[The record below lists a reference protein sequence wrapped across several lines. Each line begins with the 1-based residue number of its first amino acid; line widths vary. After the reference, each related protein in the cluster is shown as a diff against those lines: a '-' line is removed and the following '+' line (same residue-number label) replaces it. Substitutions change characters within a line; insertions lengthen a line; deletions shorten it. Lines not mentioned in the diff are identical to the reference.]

1 MMGGHHAISG
11 AAVWMALAGSAPVLG
26 HVTGLD
32 LWELDPAQVISGA
45 VVATGAALLPDIDH
59 PSATISR
66 SGGGLTKA
74 ITRTVSSVAGHRGA
88 THTLLAV
95 LAFTALAVLVGG
107 LDHRAHL
114 PVLGEI
120 PTGPVILV
128 GVMCALGTRA
138 LKVVDGMLLPWLVGL
153 ASALA
158 IAVIAPEATIWLPAA
173 VAVGTLTH
181 LVGDLLTTDGIPFPT
196 WPLVAR
202 PPRRLASPL
211 WQRSGD
217 IAVPLLGDAGSARE
231 WLLCTVLTGYA
242 AVTTLSTVF
251 GSPGVLLAVTSS
263 R

>member
-11 AAVWMALAGSAPVLG
+11 AAAWMALAGSASMMGHPV
-26 HVTGLD
+26 GLD
-32 LWELDPAQVISGA
+32 LWELDGAQVISGA

-59 PSATISR
+59 SGATISR

-74 ITRTVSSVAGHRGA
+74 ITRTVGSVAGHRGA

-95 LAFTALAVLVGG
+95 LAFTALAMLVGG
-107 LDHRAHL
+107 LDHQARL

-120 PTGPVILV
+120 PTGPVVLV

-138 LKVVDGMLLPWLVGL
+138 LKGVDGLLLPWLVGL

-158 IAVIAPEATIWLPAA
+158 IAVIAPEATFWLPAA

-196 WPLVAR
+196 WPLVVK
-202 PPRRLASPL
+202 PPKRFASAL
-211 WQRSGD
+211 WQRNGD
-217 IAVPLLGDAGSARE
+217 VALPLLGDAGSARE
-231 WLLCTVLTGYA
+231 WLLCTALTAYT
-242 AVTTLSTVF
+242 AVTTVAALA
-251 GSPGVLLAVTSS
+251 GLPGMLAG
-263 R
+263 